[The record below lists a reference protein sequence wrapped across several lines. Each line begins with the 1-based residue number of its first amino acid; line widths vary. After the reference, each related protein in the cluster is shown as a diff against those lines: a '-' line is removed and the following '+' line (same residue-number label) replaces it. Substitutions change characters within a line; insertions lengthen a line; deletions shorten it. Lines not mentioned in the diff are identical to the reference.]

1 MTAVTNTV
9 GSYRLQAT
17 WMVGDQL
24 ELGLTGRLQAWH
36 PEAGGKAVT
45 LIFLQAEMERTSLMR
60 TEVRLREG
68 FTRLEKKG
76 RQSRMKPV
84 PSRSS

>member
-1 MTAVTNTV
+1 MGEMTAVTNTV
-9 GSYRLQAT
+9 GSYRLQVA

-45 LIFLQAEMERTSLMR
+45 LIF
-60 TEVRLREG
+60 
-68 FTRLEKKG
+68 
-76 RQSRMKPV
+76 
-84 PSRSS
+84 PSRSPSLRMAVGRTSFLYPSP

>member
-45 LIFLQAEMERTSLMR
+45 LIFLLEFWD
-60 TEVRLREG
+60 EG
-68 FTRLEKKG
+68 LQGEPLAAASPSGTLQGYYCVCVARFK
-76 RQSRMKPV
+76 SRG
-84 PSRSS
+84 